1 MEKIESSAETEAGN
15 GNNYL
20 PLILYRAPEGIH
32 EVDSARHYS
41 KIKLSLNYYTD
52 PVSALILPNLLG
64 ASSNKRDNGL
74 VAPKSLQSI
83 HGISGSIQGK
93 RLC

>member
-1 MEKIESSAETEAGN
+1 MDKFGFSTETEAGN

-41 KIKLSLNYYTD
+41 KIKLSLNDYTD

-64 ASSNKRDNGL
+64 ASSNNRDNGF
-74 VAPKSLQSI
+74 VAPRIVAIYSWNFGVDS
-83 HGISGSIQGK
+83 
-93 RLC
+93 R